1 MKALRIAYWITTVL
15 ACGIFIFSAQ
25 MYFRN
30 TEMVQGYFEHLHYPI
45 YIVIP
50 LAIAKLVAVAMLLW
64 RGVPWMTE
72 WAYAGLFFDAF
83 LAFTA
88 HIQAG
93 DGGYMFSIIALI
105 TIPISY
111 FLGKKVRPMYE

>member
-1 MKALRIAYWITTVL
+1 MKPQYIIYWITTLLV
-15 ACGIFIFSAQ
+15 CGVFTYSAQ

-30 TEMVQGYFEHLHYPI
+30 TGMIQNYFEHLHYPT

-50 LAIAKLVAVAMLLW
+50 LAIVKLIAVAMLLW
-64 RGVPWMTE
+64 RGVPWITE
-72 WAYAGLFFDAF
+72 WSYAGLFFDAI

-88 HIQAG
+88 HTLAG
-93 DGGYMFSIIALI
+93 DGAYMFSLIALI

-111 FLGKKVRPMYE
+111 FLGKKVRPMHE